1 MANINRAITQERFLV
16 ELCPGFCY
24 TLAQKICTFDD
35 HF

>member
-1 MANINRAITQERFLV
+1 MANINRAITQVRFPV
-16 ELCPGFCY
+16 ELRPGFCY